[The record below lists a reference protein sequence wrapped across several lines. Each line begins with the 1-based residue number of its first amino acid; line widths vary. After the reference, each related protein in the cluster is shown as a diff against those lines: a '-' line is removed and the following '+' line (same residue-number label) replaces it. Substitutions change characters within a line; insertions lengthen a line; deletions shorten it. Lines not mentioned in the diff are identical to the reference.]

1 MFEKSASD
9 KSVFFGE
16 REGLRM
22 NLEGTERIDNLCRRL
37 RRANIIAFTF
47 TFVIIA
53 AILTLSIITKNPG
66 QRVKS
71 VKINYAAEQEIRDV
85 IDYEEY
91 ENGKWY
97 RGDLQYDHTEDL
109 DYGVKCVN
117 YTGVLYV
124 SK

>member
-47 TFVIIA
+47 TFAIIA

-71 VKINYAAEQEIRDV
+71 FSTIIQKTLI
-85 IDYEEY
+85 
-91 ENGKWY
+91 
-97 RGDLQYDHTEDL
+97 TEL
-109 DYGVKCVN
+109 NV
-117 YTGVLYV
+117 
-124 SK
+124 